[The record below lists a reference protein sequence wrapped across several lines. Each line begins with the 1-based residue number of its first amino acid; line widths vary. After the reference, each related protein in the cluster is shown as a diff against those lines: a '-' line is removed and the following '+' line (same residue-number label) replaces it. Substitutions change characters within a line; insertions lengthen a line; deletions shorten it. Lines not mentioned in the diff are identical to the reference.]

1 MPMAEAAEQVDYAA
15 TAFLILC
22 ASLVLL
28 MTTPGLALFYGGMTR
43 TKSVLNMMMM
53 SFGAMGVVGIIY
65 VLYGYSMSFGTENLA
80 GVIANPFEKFG
91 LAGTDA
97 VINPFGYE
105 GYGNIPELAF
115 VGFQLTFAVITVA
128 LISGAVADRV
138 KFSTWLAF
146 AGLWVTFAYF
156 PIAHMVW
163 GGGLLSGA
171 EDGLAAAVYGVTD
184 GVANVA
190 PIDFAGG
197 TVVHINA
204 GMAGLVLALVV
215 GQRLGFGKVSMR
227 PHNVPLTMIGAGLL
241 WFGWFGF
248 NAGSELAA
256 DGTAALVWVNTTAAT
271 CAAMMGWLVVEKVRD
286 GHATSV
292 GAASGV
298 VAGLVAITPACGALS
313 PLGSIVLGVVAGGLS
328 ALAVGLKFRLGY
340 DDSLDVVGV
349 HLVAGL
355 WGTIG
360 AGLLATST
368 GLFYGGGIDQTGR
381 PDPRRPLHARHL
393 GRRHPRHRAGPQGHD
408 RLAGPRGRRG
418 RRHRPDRARRVRLR
432 HEQPRRSDGRQRVRR
447 TRRRRR
453 RVHVREEPR
462 RSQLMKLV
470 TAIIKPHQL
479 DEVKEALEAFGI
491 QGMTISE
498 AHGYGRQRGHS
509 EVYRGA
515 EYTVDFVPK
524 SRVEILVDDMDAS
537 SRRRRHPQ
545 GRPDRPDR

>member
-1 MPMAEAAEQVDYAA
+1 MPLAEAAEQVDYAA

-22 ASLVLL
+22 SSLVLL

-65 VLYGYSMSFGTENLA
+65 VLYGYSMSFGSENLA
-80 GVIANPFEKFG
+80 GIIANPFEKFG
-91 LAGTDA
+91 LGGTAEA

-138 KFSTWLAF
+138 KFSTWLVF
-146 AGLWVTFAYF
+146 AGLWVTLAYF

-171 EDGLAAAVYGVTD
+171 EGGLAAAVYGVTD
-184 GVANVA
+184 GVANVV

-286 GHATSV
+286 GQATSV

-313 PLGSIVLGVVAGGLS
+313 PLGSIILGVVAGGLA

-360 AGLLATST
+360 AGLLSTSA
-368 GLFYGGGIDQTGR
+368 GLFYGGGIDQTVIQILVALSTVVVSGVVTLVIALALKATIGWRVTEDVEVAGIDQTEHAESAYDMNSRGGR
-381 PDPRRPLHARHL
+381 M
-393 GRRHPRHRAGPQGHD
+393 GVSGFGGHD
-408 RLAGPRGRRG
+408 DTPA
-418 RRHRPDRARRVRLR
+418 
-432 HEQPRRSDGRQRVRR
+432 ES
-447 TRRRRR
+447 T
-453 RVHVREEPR
+453 
-462 RSQLMKLV
+462 SSKN
-470 TAIIKPHQL
+470 
-479 DEVKEALEAFGI
+479 LEG
-491 QGMTISE
+491 
-498 AHGYGRQRGHS
+498 
-509 EVYRGA
+509 
-515 EYTVDFVPK
+515 
-524 SRVEILVDDMDAS
+524 AS
-537 SRRRRHPQ
+537 S
-545 GRPDRPDR
+545 

>member
-1 MPMAEAAEQVDYAA
+1 MPLAEAAETVDYAS

-53 SFGAMGVVGIIY
+53 SFGAMGVVGIVY
-65 VLYGYSMSFGTENLA
+65 VLYGYSMSFGTQDV
-80 GVIANPFEKFG
+80 GWIIANPFEKFG
-91 LAGTDA
+91 LANTEGI
-97 VINPFGYE
+97 VNPFGYE

-138 KFSTWLAF
+138 KFSTWMVF
-146 AGLWVTFAYF
+146 AGLWVTLSYF

-171 EDGLAAAVYGVTD
+171 ESSLSSLVFGSTD
-184 GVANVA
+184 GAANVA

-215 GQRLGFGKVSMR
+215 GTRVGFGKVAMR

-256 DGTAALVWVNTTAAT
+256 DQTAALVWINTTVAT
-271 CAAMMGWLVVEKVRD
+271 CAAMLGWLVVEKVRD

-313 PLGSIVLGVVAGGLS
+313 PLGSIVLCVVAGGL
-328 ALAVGLKFRLGY
+328 AAVAVGLKFRLGY

-368 GLFYGGGIDQTGR
+368 GLFYGGGIDQLVVQVLVALSSVLVSGVVTLVIALALKATIGWRIPEDVEVAGIDAAEHAESAYDLLSRGGR
-381 PDPRRPLHARHL
+381 M
-393 GRRHPRHRAGPQGHD
+393 GVSGFGGHD
-408 RLAGPRGRRG
+408 
-418 RRHRPDRARRVRLR
+418 
-432 HEQPRRSDGRQRVRR
+432 
-447 TRRRRR
+447 T
-453 RVHVREEPR
+453 
-462 RSQLMKLV
+462 
-470 TAIIKPHQL
+470 
-479 DEVKEALEAFGI
+479 EAPVASKNLEG
-491 QGMTISE
+491 
-498 AHGYGRQRGHS
+498 
-509 EVYRGA
+509 
-515 EYTVDFVPK
+515 
-524 SRVEILVDDMDAS
+524 AS
-537 SRRRRHPQ
+537 S
-545 GRPDRPDR
+545 